1 MNIDIVV
8 SNLDA
13 IAYYLEEGINNG
25 GITRCALAAFLRSV
39 ARDLESATDLQQEN
53 PSLKGMSYLD
63 ALTEL

>member
-13 IAYYLEEGINNG
+13 IAYYLDEGIDNG
-25 GITRCALAAFLRSV
+25 GITRYALAAFLRSV